1 MLNTQIYF
9 NDNARKKIK
18 TGIDLLA
25 NAVKSTLGPQGK
37 CVIIKEVNKTP
48 HVTKDG
54 VTVAK
59 SIQLPDMAEDTGVQ
73 LVREAALKTLNSVGD
88 ATTTSTVLAQALI
101 DNIEHDLDNNKITNF
116 AEYKSGIE
124 FAAKK
129 FSEEIKK
136 SAKSIKDG
144 DVEHI
149 ATISANNDSE
159 IGKLVAEAFEKVTE
173 DGVITVEESK
183 DITTS
188 IDVINGMQFDS
199 GFLAPHFI
207 TDQAKGECV
216 LNNPYIFLSDQK
228 VLRTKDIVKFLEPI
242 AREGGSILLI
252 AEEFDNEVIENLKLN
267 KLQNILKCCAI
278 KAPSFG
284 DYRKEVL
291 EDLAILTDGSAI
303 TYDSGIE
310 VYDVDMVHLGKAK
323 KVIVTKDKCTIIEGA
338 GNKENI
344 KARANVL
351 KEQLKNE
358 EQNPSQQSEFIIEFL
373 KNRIAKLIAGVCV
386 IYVGGTTELEMKEK
400 KDRIDDAICATRA
413 ALEEGIVPGGGI
425 NFLKLPKI
433 NADKRSMFSLGIDVV
448 NNIRKTI
455 FSQIIINAG
464 LNPNDYINKI
474 DPKKNIGFD
483 AKTYSIC
490 NFIKKGIINP
500 AKADRLAFENAIS
513 IALIYLLTSC
523 AIVPCDIVQINNP

>member
-1 MLNTQIYF
+1 MQATPKAFRVNKGLSITEAAKLLN
-9 NDNARKKIK
+9 IK
-18 TGIDLLA
+18 T
-25 NAVKSTLGPQGK
+25 
-37 CVIIKEVNKTP
+37 
-48 HVTKDG
+48 
-54 VTVAK
+54 
-59 SIQLPDMAEDTGVQ
+59 
-73 LVREAALKTLNSVGD
+73 
-88 ATTTSTVLAQALI
+88 
-101 DNIEHDLDNNKITNF
+101 
-116 AEYKSGIE
+116 
-124 FAAKK
+124 
-129 FSEEIKK
+129 SE
-136 SAKSIKDG
+136 
-144 DVEHI
+144 
-149 ATISANNDSE
+149 
-159 IGKLVAEAFEKVTE
+159 
-173 DGVITVEESK
+173 
-183 DITTS
+183 
-188 IDVINGMQFDS
+188 
-199 GFLAPHFI
+199 
-207 TDQAKGECV
+207 
-216 LNNPYIFLSDQK
+216 
-228 VLRTKDIVKFLEPI
+228 LR
-242 AREGGSILLI
+242 S
-252 AEEFDNEVIENLKLN
+252 IENFTKIPNNNFLKRM
-267 KLQNILKCCAI
+267 Q
-278 KAPSFG
+278 
-284 DYRKEVL
+284 
-291 EDLAILTDGSAI
+291 
-303 TYDSGIE
+303 E

-433 NADKRSMFSLGIDVV
+433 DADKRSMFSLGINVV

-455 FSQIIINAG
+455 FSQIIMNAG
-464 LNPNDYINKI
+464 LNPDDYINKI
-474 DPKKNIGFD
+474 NPKKNIGFD

-523 AIVPCDIVQINNP
+523 AIVPCDIMQINNP